1 MSFLFKAPKMPDM
14 SKSIAA
20 QTKAIEQQTAILEKQ
35 EEQLMSQEQAAMQK
49 AQATAKARRRGPYRL
64 LLSTMRPDAQTGI
77 KGSGEM
83 LGG

>member
-14 SKSIAA
+14 SKSIAM
-20 QTKAIEQQTAILEKQ
+20 QTQAMEQQTALLEKQ
-35 EEQLMSQEQAAMQK
+35 EEQLLSQEQSAMKK

-64 LLSTMRPDAQTGI
+64 LLSSTRPDAQTGI
-77 KGSGEM
+77 KGSSGI